1 MPSSSGSSL
10 CRCWP
15 AAAAVAGVGIPYD
28 EDSVLRRALLVND
41 GRPSLALAIAS
52 RARGFVAPPDL
63 ELSASHLFRYNGPSR
78 QGITTVSYY
87 QALDAAGSLPR
98 GIFANKDVVIGR
110 SLEVVSIDTN
120 IDHFRTPVAA
130 RMSGAEVHATI
141 VDALYRQRF
150 IADPFATLPAA
161 IVLCAVAALV
171 AAGGLFFV
179 SPPVGGVLV
188 VAVSAGLLLAGYAA
202 FLGGVHVPV
211 AGPSLAIAVT
221 FAVAG
226 GYRVALATRERRL
239 IKRAFQHYVAPA
251 IVEQMLNDPSKLK
264 LGGELYEITVLFTDL
279 AGFTTLTERLT
290 PAQLSRQLGE
300 YFTEMLDVL
309 LPQHGTLDKL
319 IGDSIMMY
327 FGCPLPDRDHA
338 LHACRGALAMQRRMV
353 SLNERWS
360 SQNLPLLRTRIGIN
374 TGVAVGGNMGTT
386 TIFNYTVLGDCVNLA
401 SRLEGVNKEYGTLI
415 IVGEDTWRLVH
426 EAFEGRELDWIRV
439 KGRTAPVAIYELAG
453 ERGEIDAQRRELF
466 QQFAEGLLLYRAQRW
481 ADAAQAFRRALEL
494 DPNDGP
500 SQTLLKRST
509 MYDQHAPDA
518 WDGVHAMAPG

>member
-1 MPSSSGSSL
+1 
-10 CRCWP
+10 
-15 AAAAVAGVGIPYD
+15 
-28 EDSVLRRALLVND
+28 
-41 GRPSLALAIAS
+41 
-52 RARGFVAPPDL
+52 
-63 ELSASHLFRYNGPSR
+63 
-78 QGITTVSYY
+78 
-87 QALDAAGSLPR
+87 
-98 GIFANKDVVIGR
+98 
-110 SLEVVSIDTN
+110 
-120 IDHFRTPVAA
+120 
-130 RMSGAEVHATI
+130 
-141 VDALYRQRF
+141 
-150 IADPFATLPAA
+150 
-161 IVLCAVAALV
+161 
-171 AAGGLFFV
+171 
-179 SPPVGGVLV
+179 
-188 VAVSAGLLLAGYAA
+188 
-202 FLGGVHVPV
+202 
-211 AGPSLAIAVT
+211 
-221 FAVAG
+221 
-226 GYRVALATRERRL
+226 
-239 IKRAFQHYVAPA
+239 
-251 IVEQMLNDPSKLK
+251 
-264 LGGELYEITVLFTDL
+264 
-279 AGFTTLTERLT
+279 
-290 PAQLSRQLGE
+290 
-300 YFTEMLDVL
+300 
-309 LPQHGTLDKL
+309 
-319 IGDSIMMY
+319 MMY

-426 EAFEGRELDWIRV
+426 GAFEGRELDWIRV

>member
-1 MPSSSGSSL
+1 
-10 CRCWP
+10 
-15 AAAAVAGVGIPYD
+15 
-28 EDSVLRRALLVND
+28 
-41 GRPSLALAIAS
+41 
-52 RARGFVAPPDL
+52 
-63 ELSASHLFRYNGPSR
+63 
-78 QGITTVSYY
+78 
-87 QALDAAGSLPR
+87 
-98 GIFANKDVVIGR
+98 
-110 SLEVVSIDTN
+110 
-120 IDHFRTPVAA
+120 
-130 RMSGAEVHATI
+130 
-141 VDALYRQRF
+141 
-150 IADPFATLPAA
+150 
-161 IVLCAVAALV
+161 
-171 AAGGLFFV
+171 
-179 SPPVGGVLV
+179 
-188 VAVSAGLLLAGYAA
+188 
-202 FLGGVHVPV
+202 
-211 AGPSLAIAVT
+211 
-221 FAVAG
+221 
-226 GYRVALATRERRL
+226 
-239 IKRAFQHYVAPA
+239 
-251 IVEQMLNDPSKLK
+251 
-264 LGGELYEITVLFTDL
+264 
-279 AGFTTLTERLT
+279 
-290 PAQLSRQLGE
+290 
-300 YFTEMLDVL
+300 
-309 LPQHGTLDKL
+309 
-319 IGDSIMMY
+319 
-327 FGCPLPDRDHA
+327 
-338 LHACRGALAMQRRMV
+338 MQRRMV